1 MSLFLEILTQVTLP
15 IITLVALGWLL
26 QPRLKLDVGS
36 LNRLQVYVVMPAF
49 LVHFLSSG
57 KQPIAEVW
65 PVVTFGVIQFL
76 ILIPL
81 GWLLVVLF
89 RMRRSLGPMMGLGTA
104 YANVGFFGIPVTQ
117 LAFGSEYLLHQSVL
131 TALMAVLVC
140 TVGVW
145 LLAPSGGSKL
155 GKLKNVFETPLI
167 PSVVLGLSL
176 RGFEVELPVVV
187 SQPLQF
193 LGSIF
198 TPLALYTLG
207 AQVASAKAMRIE
219 AGPQTLIM
227 LLKFLV
233 SPLLSWGICV
243 AMGLPP
249 DVTAVIVVAAATPVG
264 VLITIF
270 AAEYKTEPEFISTA
284 VVISTALSPLFVTGW
299 IIAMRLV

>member
-1 MSLFLEILTQVTLP
+1 VGLFLDILTQVTLP
-15 IITLVALGWLL
+15 IIALVALGWLL

-49 LVHFLSSG
+49 LVHFLSTGS
-57 KQPIAEVW
+57 QPIDVIW
-65 PVVTFGVIQFL
+65 PVVTFGAIQFL

-81 GWLLVVLF
+81 GWLLVIAF
-89 RMRRSLGPMMGLGTA
+89 GMRRSLAPMMGLGTA

-117 LAFGSEYLLHQSVL
+117 LAFGSDYLIYQSVL
-131 TALMAVLVC
+131 SALMAILVC

-145 LLAPSGGSKL
+145 MLAPSGDSKL
-155 GKLKNVFETPLI
+155 GKLKNAFETPLI
-167 PSVVLGLSL
+167 PAVVLGLAL
-176 RGFEVELPVVV
+176 RGFEVELPSVV

-207 AQVASAKAMRIE
+207 AQVATAKAIRLE

-227 LLKFLV
+227 VLKFLV
-233 SPLLSWGICV
+233 APVLSWGICILLGIPNDITQV
-243 AMGLPP
+243 L
-249 DVTAVIVVAAATPVG
+249 VVAAATPVG

-284 VVISTALSPLFVTGW
+284 VVISTALSPLIVTAW
-299 IIAMRLV
+299 IVATRLL

>member
-1 MSLFLEILTQVTLP
+1 M
-15 IITLVALGWLL
+15 
-26 QPRLKLDVGS
+26 
-36 LNRLQVYVVMPAF
+36 
-49 LVHFLSSG
+49 
-57 KQPIAEVW
+57 
-65 PVVTFGVIQFL
+65 
-76 ILIPL
+76 
-81 GWLLVVLF
+81 
-89 RMRRSLGPMMGLGTA
+89 
-104 YANVGFFGIPVTQ
+104 
-117 LAFGSEYLLHQSVL
+117 
-131 TALMAVLVC
+131 
-140 TVGVW
+140 
-145 LLAPSGGSKL
+145 
-155 GKLKNVFETPLI
+155 
-167 PSVVLGLSL
+167 
-176 RGFEVELPVVV
+176 V